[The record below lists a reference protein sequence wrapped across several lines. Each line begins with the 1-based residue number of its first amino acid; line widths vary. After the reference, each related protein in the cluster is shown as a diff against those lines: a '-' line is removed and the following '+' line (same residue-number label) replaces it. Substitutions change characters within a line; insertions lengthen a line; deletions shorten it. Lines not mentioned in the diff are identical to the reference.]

1 MDKIWEIY
9 ENMNEIA
16 YVSDIETNDIV
27 YANRK
32 MRQLFGITSV
42 DEFKGKKCHE
52 IFQNSSLPCAM
63 CNNKRLIPGQ
73 YIEWKYRNPVL
84 NRTYAVK
91 DTLVEYHGRKYRLEL
106 ALDFTTQ
113 DEQQE
118 ILRNQM
124 NAETIINEGLRL
136 SLSHS
141 TPDNSIYSLLEYV
154 GKSLQSDRIYIFE
167 KREDGRFDNTYEW
180 CANGVIPQ
188 IDNLKD
194 IPEEDAEPW
203 MERFRNNE
211 NVVITSVAD
220 AKHSDPIALKYL
232 VPQEIQS
239 LVTSSLSFNGQV
251 IGFFGVDN
259 PPINIMENI
268 STLLMILGHFIVA
281 LLRRRDLHR
290 QLEHRSLYDELTQL
304 GNRHLMDNYIAQL
317 DTSKSIGIVY
327 CDVTGLKEIN
337 DTKGHRA
344 GDALLVRASQCLRA
358 AFPRA
363 SLFRMGGDEFLV
375 LCCDISQADLL
386 QQVNTLRDIQS
397 DYDVILASGWVWSP
411 NSCEGI
417 TTLMAK
423 ADDHMY
429 DDKRR
434 YYADHKS
441 AK

>member
-1 MDKIWEIY
+1 
-9 ENMNEIA
+9 
-16 YVSDIETNDIV
+16 
-27 YANRK
+27 
-32 MRQLFGITSV
+32 
-42 DEFKGKKCHE
+42 
-52 IFQNSSLPCAM
+52 
-63 CNNKRLIPGQ
+63 
-73 YIEWKYRNPVL
+73 
-84 NRTYAVK
+84 
-91 DTLVEYHGRKYRLEL
+91 
-106 ALDFTTQ
+106 
-113 DEQQE
+113 
-118 ILRNQM
+118 
-124 NAETIINEGLRL
+124 
-136 SLSHS
+136 
-141 TPDNSIYSLLEYV
+141 
-154 GKSLQSDRIYIFE
+154 
-167 KREDGRFDNTYEW
+167 
-180 CANGVIPQ
+180 
-188 IDNLKD
+188 
-194 IPEEDAEPW
+194 
-203 MERFRNNE
+203 
-211 NVVITSVAD
+211 
-220 AKHSDPIALKYL
+220 
-232 VPQEIQS
+232 
-239 LVTSSLSFNGQV
+239 
-251 IGFFGVDN
+251 
-259 PPINIMENI
+259 MENI

-358 AFPRA
+358 VFPGA

-375 LCCDISQADLL
+375 LCSDISQADLL

>member
-1 MDKIWEIY
+1 MD
-9 ENMNEIA
+9 EIA
-16 YVSDIETNDIV
+16 YVSDIETNDVV

-32 MRQLFGITSV
+32 MRKLYGINSV
-42 DEFKGKKCHE
+42 DEFQGKKCHE

-73 YIEWKYRNPVL
+73 YLEWKYRNPVL
-84 NRTYAVK
+84 NRTYAIK
-91 DTLVEYHGRKYRLEL
+91 DTLVEYNGRKYRLEL

-113 DEQQE
+113 EEQQE
-118 ILRNQM
+118 LIRNQM

-141 TPDNSIYSLLEYV
+141 MPDDSIYSLLEYV
-154 GKSLQSDRIYIFE
+154 GKSLKSDRIYIFE
-167 KREDGRFDNTYEW
+167 KRKDGRFDNTYEW

-194 IPEEDAEPW
+194 IPAEDAEPW
-203 MERFRNNE
+203 MERFRNHE
-211 NVVITSVAD
+211 NVVITSVDD

-232 VPQEIQS
+232 VPQDIQS

-290 QLEHRSLYDELTQL
+290 QLEHRSFYDELTQL
-304 GNRHLMDNYIAQL
+304 GNRHLMDTYMAQL
-317 DTSKSIGIVY
+317 DAAKSVGIVY

-337 DTKGHRA
+337 DTQGHRA

-358 AFPRA
+358 AFPQA
-363 SLFRMGGDEFLV
+363 ALFRMGGDEFVV
-375 LCCDISQADLL
+375 LCSDISKAELL
-386 QQVNTLRDIQS
+386 DQVNTLREIQS

-411 NSCEGI
+411 DSREGI
-417 TTLMAK
+417 TGLMAK

-434 YYADHKS
+434 YYAEK
-441 AK
+441 AAT